1 MKTKAMRKSAKKAI
15 RADKRDR
22 TRYKRRYIVRFGRE
36 IPNATGLIL
45 NLSKAGLFIASN
57 NTFRPGNQLLLDF
70 EVDGVSYFLEGVVRW
85 ARQAP
90 PSLVRQ
96 IPSGMGVEVISP
108 SEAFLKLV
116 RCLQSRSPESP
127 VR

>member
-1 MKTKAMRKSAKKAI
+1 MKARATQKSAKKKI

-36 IPNATGLIL
+36 APNSTGVIL
-45 NLSKAGLFIASN
+45 NLSKAGLFIAAN

-70 EVDGVSYFLEGVVRW
+70 EVEGISYFLEGVVRW

-108 SEAFLKLV
+108 SQAFLKLV
-116 RCLQSRSPESP
+116 LALEARNPESA

>member
-1 MKTKAMRKSAKKAI
+1 MKARATQKSAKKKI
-15 RADKRDR
+15 RAEKRDR

-36 IPNATGLIL
+36 RPNSTGVIL
-45 NLSKAGLFIASN
+45 NLSKAGLFIAAN

-70 EVDGVSYFLEGVVRW
+70 EVDGISYFLEGVVRW

-108 SEAFLKLV
+108 SQAFLKLV
-116 RCLQSRSPESP
+116 LALEARSPKSA

>member
-1 MKTKAMRKSAKKAI
+1 MKLKARPKLVKKAI

-36 IPNATGLIL
+36 ATKSTGVIL
-45 NLSKAGLFIASN
+45 NLSKAGLFIAAN

-70 EVDGVSYFLEGVVRW
+70 EVDGFSYFLEGVVRW

-108 SEAFLKLV
+108 SEAYLKLV
-116 RCLQSRSPESP
+116 RDLESRSSESP